1 MSIARLQLVLDS
13 QPMVTSARQVAEA
26 LGRVT
31 TAGKQ
36 AETATRGLGGA
47 QQSAV
52 AQATAAA
59 RAHRQQAE
67 AIQQVAQGMGAAG
80 VAARLLG
87 GALGGITAVQL
98 ARQFVETADR
108 ATLLA
113 ARLRLV
119 SVSAADAAA
128 TQAQLFRIAQQN
140 GQSLEQLATVYT
152 RLARAGR
159 DAGVSQDQMV
169 QATEAIAAAM
179 RVSGGD
185 TASMNAA
192 LVQLAQGFASGTL
205 RGEELNS
212 VLEQAPRLAEAI
224 AAGLGVTVGELR
236 RLGQEGELKT
246 VPVLQALV
254 SQLGK
259 LKEESAALPT
269 TVGTAW
275 DRITTAAS
283 LFVSRLNEA
292 LGITNRIAAV
302 LDGVADVWE
311 RIAGLTDTRG
321 AFTRGSE
328 FGRGLSNPEL
338 QAQIDR
344 YRNPNALDLEA
355 SADPD
360 RRQAI
365 LAALLREQNRRRF
378 TRRAPITITAPP
390 VTPRDRQRA
399 ADEAA
404 RERDQIAAY
413 EQDLDRYAYDV
424 MAAFERDRERTR
436 LAPPRASAPFVTDIG
451 FDGGALQQSLRLL
464 DPVFKR
470 MEAAKEAAEQIRENL
485 TRGLQQSVATFA
497 EGLMTD
503 GLSSARRFA
512 ETFAGL
518 LRRAAAEAIAAALM
532 QRVSIGAVMS
542 LGGGILPGAG
552 SGAAGTGP
560 AGATASVTA
569 AAGTSAAFTG
579 VAAAAL
585 VVVAA
590 FSELQASAQRVR
602 SANESVARLNND
614 ARGRILRAT
623 GREAE
628 ADALDRE
635 QANRE
640 RLEVIE
646 RQRQDALRQVRESL
660 TARGSRILRVL
671 PGGQGA
677 AIALARR
684 RDAEIARINRQFEEA
699 ARLEREAQEAERG
712 AIGGGSIGD
721 YNAPAGLNV
730 AAMIGDIRRATLAA
744 PAVPGGGV
752 GGGREGLTI
761 VINGPVTTEA
771 KSASEFVREL
781 QAMAQTQYGSPAE
794 WSRVTV
800 MA

>member
-1 MSIARLQLVLDS
+1 MSIARLQLILDS
-13 QPMVTSARQVAEA
+13 TQLKAGAEASARELNKVAASSKAAEAAVRAQARAMKEAADVAVAES
-26 LGRVT
+26 
-31 TAGKQ
+31 K
-36 AETATRGLGGA
+36 A
-47 QQSAV
+47 QQ
-52 AQATAAA
+52 AAA
-59 RAHRQQAE
+59 RAAAEQARAQAGAARATLDAAKAQQASIQVSQRQAQAQKALADAE
-67 AIQQVAQGMGAAG
+67 AA
-80 VAARLLG
+80 AAR
-87 GALGGITAVQL
+87 AQRETARAAQEQARAQRAATAASEQKSRAIAQLVTGVKGFVAFQL
-98 ARQFVETADR
+98 AKQLYELVRPFIEVADR

-119 SVSAADAAA
+119 SSSAADAAA

-140 GQSLEQLATVYT
+140 GQSLEQLGTVYT

-159 DAGVSQDQMV
+159 EAGVSQDQMV

-485 TRGLQQSVATFA
+485 TR
-497 EGLMTD
+497 
-503 GLSSARRFA
+503 
-512 ETFAGL
+512 
-518 LRRAAAEAIAAALM
+518 
-532 QRVSIGAVMS
+532 
-542 LGGGILPGAG
+542 
-552 SGAAGTGP
+552 
-560 AGATASVTA
+560 
-569 AAGTSAAFTG
+569 
-579 VAAAAL
+579 
-585 VVVAA
+585 
-590 FSELQASAQRVR
+590 
-602 SANESVARLNND
+602 
-614 ARGRILRAT
+614 
-623 GREAE
+623 
-628 ADALDRE
+628 
-635 QANRE
+635 
-640 RLEVIE
+640 
-646 RQRQDALRQVRESL
+646 
-660 TARGSRILRVL
+660 
-671 PGGQGA
+671 
-677 AIALARR
+677 
-684 RDAEIARINRQFEEA
+684 
-699 ARLEREAQEAERG
+699 
-712 AIGGGSIGD
+712 
-721 YNAPAGLNV
+721 
-730 AAMIGDIRRATLAA
+730 
-744 PAVPGGGV
+744 
-752 GGGREGLTI
+752 
-761 VINGPVTTEA
+761 
-771 KSASEFVREL
+771 
-781 QAMAQTQYGSPAE
+781 
-794 WSRVTV
+794 
-800 MA
+800 